1 MKITIFQWNE
11 WQQIPQLTSRS
22 AKRPQKR
29 SSRSQGAY
37 IWPENRHFKA
47 SCHQFCRSCEHEL
60 KKGRGSLKGF
70 WNELSIQ
77 LPFNGRSSSENAE
90 NPDEWSKTLAA
101 ARPRIKKRASLK
113 KKKKK
118 TQKNQQK
125 TSVYSRNQWKAFI
138 SSGYV
143 HHRTFKPVEQMHTNI
158 AQNTDVRLSKKR
170 FTFVCFWLKGTDQ
183 IERTQSWIN

>member
-22 AKRPQKR
+22 AERPQKR

-37 IWPENRHFKA
+37 IWTENRHFKA

-101 ARPRIKKRASLK
+101 ARPRIKKSASLK
-113 KKKKK
+113 KKNKHRK
-118 TQKNQQK
+118 TTRKQVCIAG
-125 TSVYSRNQWKAFI
+125 TSEKHLFPQGMCI
-138 SSGYV
+138 TGHSS
-143 HHRTFKPVEQMHTNI
+143 Q
-158 AQNTDVRLSKKR
+158 
-170 FTFVCFWLKGTDQ
+170 
-183 IERTQSWIN
+183 